1 MFLDAFRDNILSN
14 SEGELV
20 EINQRC
26 LIDKILARYSSEFVI
41 YRELMQNSDDAKS
54 SSIQIIFETKNNV
67 VTRIL
72 FKNNGIYFRPEDWN
86 RLKKIAEG
94 NPDEQKIGAF
104 GVGFYSLF
112 SVCDNPL

>member
-1 MFLDAFRDNILSN
+1 MIKI
-14 SEGELV
+14 
-20 EINQRC
+20 IN
-26 LIDKILARYSSEFVI
+26 
-41 YRELMQNSDDAKS
+41 YRINKFKDDAKS

-94 NPDEQKIGAF
+94 NPDEQK
-104 GVGFYSLF
+104 VSLRNWLVAA
-112 SVCDNPL
+112 SIDYCDLVLTGIVRTTKKKANQLTYL